1 MRFRI
6 LLMPIAIVIA
16 VGCNGPLDVTPTGTV
31 PTSTAITDAPSA
43 RAAIAGV
50 YNGLQSTR
58 SYGEELVEFG
68 DLSAD
73 NAENSGTYTSYLEAD
88 RNDLHANNQTVYDIW
103 EQSYDIINRT
113 NNVIDKVPLV
123 PGMDPDEQ
131 ADIVGQAYFVRALMY
146 HNLVKYFGDVPIRL
160 HAATSVNEGKDVTR
174 APKATVYTQ
183 ILKDLDSAQAAVS
196 QNDDPTLATPGAVL
210 ALRARVLFYQADY
223 TDAATA
229 AQAVEGLDGP
239 DGTYDLAPN
248 YGDLFSPTGNSTSED
263 IFKVRASQLQESF
276 LSYDYSI
283 KALGGVYELRPTLDL
298 LHAYDPAFDV
308 DTSDLSDFTTT
319 DTRGQWNIGISG
331 SRVYGNKYRSITGTE
346 FFPVLRL
353 AEIILINAESEART
367 GHVPDAILELNRIR
381 ARADVPPFVQ
391 GVLSTQQVVDTIVA
405 ERRKELAFEG
415 DRWNDLNRLG
425 ITAAVMNAQ
434 NPPFDPNQA
443 LYPIPQ
449 LEIDVTP
456 GLTQNPGY

>member
-1 MRFRI
+1 MRFRLTLS
-6 LLMPIAIVIA
+6 LLGIFAA
-16 VGCNGPLDVTPTGTV
+16 AGCNGPLDVTPSGTV
-31 PTSTAITDAPSA
+31 PVATAISDEPSA
-43 RAAIAGV
+43 RAALAGI

-103 EQSYDIINRT
+103 EQSYDVINRS
-113 NNVIDKVPLV
+113 NEVIDQVPKIADL
-123 PGMDPDEQ
+123 DPTEG
-131 ADIVGQAYFVRALMY
+131 ADIVGQAYFIRALMY
-146 HNLVKYFGDVPIRL
+146 HNLVKLFGGVPIRL
-160 HAATSVNEGKDVTR
+160 HPATSIAEGKDVSR
-174 APKATVYTQ
+174 APVATVYDQ
-183 ILKDLDSAQAAVS
+183 ILKDLDSAQAGVS
-196 QNDDPTLATPGAVL
+196 QSDDPTLATPGAVL
-210 ALRARVLFYQADY
+210 ALRSRVLFYQADY

-229 AQAVEGLDGP
+229 AQAVEDLG
-239 DGTYDLAPN
+239 YDLAPN
-248 YGDLFSPTGNSTSED
+248 YGDLFSPTGNSTPED

-276 LSYDYSI
+276 LSYDYLI

-298 LHAYDPAFDV
+298 LHAYVPRFTEDSALSVFTNNNTV
-308 DTSDLSDFTTT
+308 DA
-319 DTRGQWNIGISG
+319 RAQWNIAISG
-331 SRVYGNKYRSITGTE
+331 SRYYGNKYRSVTGTE

-353 AEIILINAESEART
+353 AEIVLINAESEART
-367 GHVPDAILELNRIR
+367 GHVPDAVLELNRVRGR
-381 ARADVPPFVQ
+381 AGVPPFVL
-391 GVLSTQQVVDTIVA
+391 GSATSTQVVDTIVA

-425 ITAAVMNAQ
+425 ITAAVMGI
-434 NPPFDPNQA
+434 DPNQT

-456 GLTQNPGY
+456 TLTQNPGY